1 MRKVEASVI
10 IPVLRDVAGL
20 QVTLKSLTEDCRDF
34 PVEVIVANDGADA
47 GIRAVATRYGA
58 RVIDIPASGGS
69 YAARNAGLACAV
81 ADNLLFLDAN
91 VCVVP
96 GWYRNLTA
104 MLDVYDYVAG
114 GVQLP
119 SSSVRGLA
127 SALDFLREFPSE
139 RFFADG
145 WSPTVNLGVR
155 RRVFG
160 RIGPFD
166 ARLRSGGDRE
176 FGHRVKADGL
186 SRAYCAEAV
195 VVHPLRSWQAQIRKL
210 HRVRK
215 GTQALS
221 LLYPERYGDWHFRPL
236 RHMTQLL
243 PPRFIPFHT
252 RRLRSLPAIYALA
265 WPLFYMMT
273 WYFHVIVY
281 FGNLRDFRQRPDR
294 IAPEGCAD

>member
-1 MRKVEASVI
+1 MRKVEASII

-20 QVTLKSLTEDCRDF
+20 QVTLKSLTEDCRGF
-34 PVEVIVANDGADA
+34 PVEVIVANDGADV

-58 RVIDIPASGGS
+58 RVIDIPVSAGS

-81 ADNLLFLDAN
+81 ADSLLFLDAN

-114 GVQLP
+114 GVQLAAP
-119 SSSVRGLA
+119 NVRSLA
-127 SALDFLREFPSE
+127 LALDFLREFRSE
-139 RFFADG
+139 IYFADG

-155 RRVFG
+155 RRVFDRVG
-160 RIGPFD
+160 SFD

-186 SRAYCAEAV
+186 SRAYCAEAA
-195 VVHPLRSWQAQIRKL
+195 VVHPLRSWRAQIRKL

-215 GTQALS
+215 GTEALS
-221 LLYPERYGDWHFRPL
+221 LLYPERYGGWRFRPL

-243 PPRFIPFHT
+243 PPRFIPFDT
-252 RRLRSLPAIYALA
+252 RRLRSLPAIYTLA
-265 WPLFYMMT
+265 WPLFYTMT
-273 WYFHVIVY
+273 WYFRVIVY
-281 FGNLRDFRQRPDR
+281 IGNLRDFGQPPDR
-294 IAPEGCAD
+294 IAPERYAD